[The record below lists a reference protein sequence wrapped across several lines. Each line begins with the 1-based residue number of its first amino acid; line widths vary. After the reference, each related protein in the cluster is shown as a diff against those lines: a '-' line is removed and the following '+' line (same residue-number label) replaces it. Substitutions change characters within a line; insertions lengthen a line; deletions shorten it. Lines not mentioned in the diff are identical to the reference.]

1 MVASRKTSGPPWP
14 GSFRRNDPKY
24 AKEASH
30 GHQRK
35 HAHDAP
41 SGDAARTGNDARMR
55 RYWQRNLR
63 YMVVLLGIWF
73 VAGYVLSIFFVNQL
87 NAVHVAGFPL
97 GFWFAQ
103 QGSMYVFVLLILA
116 YFLLMD
122 RLDRRFDVHE

>member
-1 MVASRKTSGPPWP
+1 METTGQHLHGPA
-14 GSFRRNDPKY
+14 GGNGTKAEID
-24 AKEASH
+24 AK
-30 GHQRK
+30 
-35 HAHDAP
+35 
-41 SGDAARTGNDARMR
+41 MR

-63 YMVVLLGIWF
+63 YMVALLGIWF

-87 NAVHVAGFPL
+87 NAVHIAGFPL

-122 RLDRRFDVHE
+122 RLDRQFDVHE

>member
-1 MVASRKTSGPPWP
+1 MDT
-14 GSFRRNDPKY
+14 N
-24 AKEASH
+24 
-30 GHQRK
+30 GHMQ
-35 HAHDAP
+35 HAAP
-41 SGDAARTGNDARMR
+41 SGDAAKADNDAKMR

-87 NAVHVAGFPL
+87 NAIHLGGFPL

-103 QGSMYVFVLLILA
+103 QGSMYVFVVLILA

-122 RLDRRFDVHE
+122 RLDKEFDVHE

>member
-1 MVASRKTSGPPWP
+1 METAGRHLHGTG
-14 GSFRRNDPKY
+14 GGNA
-24 AKEASH
+24 AKAEGEA
-30 GHQRK
+30 K
-35 HAHDAP
+35 
-41 SGDAARTGNDARMR
+41 MR
-55 RYWQRNLR
+55 RYWKRNLN

-87 NAVHVAGFPL
+87 NAIHIAGFPL

-122 RLDRRFDVHE
+122 RLDREFDVHE

>member
-1 MVASRKTSGPPWP
+1 MGTNEDLRQGT
-14 GSFRRNDPKY
+14 
-24 AKEASH
+24 
-30 GHQRK
+30 
-35 HAHDAP
+35 P
-41 SGDAARTGNDARMR
+41 SGDAARADNDARMR

-103 QGSMYVFVLLILA
+103 QGSMYIFVLLILA

-122 RLDRRFDVHE
+122 RLDRDFDVHE

>member
-1 MVASRKTSGPPWP
+1 MDTNESMR
-14 GSFRRNDPKY
+14 
-24 AKEASH
+24 
-30 GHQRK
+30 
-35 HAHDAP
+35 HDAP

-122 RLDRRFDVHE
+122 RLDRDFDVHE